1 MLDEPVSLS
10 PRDVDMSDT
19 PNKQRHAMSSR
30 RATTLGAV
38 NFETV
43 VDALRANS
51 AHTPDRKLFTFLPDG
66 EEEEPSLTSSML
78 DAKARAVAA
87 ILRTHVEPGSR
98 ALLLFAP
105 GQDFIIAFFG
115 CLYAGVVAVPA
126 YPQRGRGMLRLAG
139 IAEDAQPAAVLTTSS
154 IRTFAEAATGSIP
167 ELQETAWL
175 TVDTI
180 PDGYGAGWSPP
191 ALLEASSVA
200 FLQYT
205 SGSTGQPK
213 GVMVTHGNLIH
224 NIELICRSLDLDE
237 STVNVGW
244 LPPYH
249 DMGLISMIILPAVMR
264 IHSVLMP
271 TMAFLQRPVR
281 WLHAISKYRGTASA
295 APNFAFELCARKV
308 PEEDR
313 KSLDLSSWAVVANG
327 AEPIRAESLQRFCY
341 AFASS
346 GFRPEAIV
354 PVYGLAESTLM
365 VSGAP
370 TAQPRIFRAFDGG
383 ELERGVARGVPEG
396 SPDARV
402 LVGCGISQGLEVAIV
417 DPQERVRCRLG
428 QVGEIWVAGE
438 SVAVGYWQR
447 PDVSRE
453 VFAATLSDSDEGPF
467 MRTGDLGFQTEEGL
481 FVTGRIKDVIIVAGR
496 NHYPQDIER
505 TTECAHS
512 AIRPGCVAVF
522 SVETDG
528 EEAVVV
534 AVEVRRETGGG
545 KDSAE
550 PESVARA
557 VRRAVMQEH
566 RLAVRDV
573 VLLPAGSLPKTS
585 SGKLQRGE
593 SRKDYLAGQSPW
605 NGKGLRP

>member
-10 PRDVDMSDT
+10 PYDADTSGT
-19 PNKQRHAMSSR
+19 PNKQQHATPAR
-30 RATTLGAV
+30 EATALGAV
-38 NFETV
+38 HFETV

-51 AHTPDRKLFTFLPDG
+51 ARTPYRKLFTFLPDG
-66 EEEEPSLTSSML
+66 EEEEPSLTSSIL
-78 DAKARAVAA
+78 DTKARAVAA
-87 ILRTHVEPGSR
+87 RLRAQVEPGSR

-105 GQDFIIAFFG
+105 GQDFVIAFFA

-126 YPQRGRGMLRLAG
+126 YPQRGRGMLRLSG
-139 IAEDAQPAAVLTTSS
+139 IAEDAQPAAVLTTSA
-154 IRTFAEAATGSIP
+154 IRAFAETATSSIP
-167 ELQETAWL
+167 ELQEAAWL

-180 PDGYGAGWSPP
+180 PDGYGAGWSAP
-191 ALLEASSVA
+191 ALEGNSVA

-249 DMGLISMIILPAVMR
+249 DMGLISMIILPAVMG

-281 WLHAISKYRGTASA
+281 WLRAISKYRGTASA

-308 PEEDR
+308 TEEDR
-313 KSLDLSSWAVVANG
+313 ASLDLSSWAVVANG
-327 AEPIRAESLQRFCY
+327 AEPIRAASLQRFCD

-370 TAQPRIFRAFDGG
+370 TALPRIFRAFDGSD
-383 ELERGVARGVPEG
+383 LERGAARRVPER
-396 SPDARV
+396 SPNARV

-428 QVGEIWVAGE
+428 QVGEIWVAGK
-438 SVAVGYWQR
+438 SVAAGYWER
-447 PDVSRE
+447 PDLSRE
-453 VFAATLSDSDEGPF
+453 IFEATLSDSDEGPYL
-467 MRTGDLGFQTEEGL
+467 RTGDLGFQSDEGL
-481 FVTGRIKDVIIVAGR
+481 FVTGRTKDVIIVAGR
-496 NHYPQDIER
+496 NHYPQDIEW
-505 TTECAHS
+505 TVECAHS

-522 SVETDG
+522 GVERDG

-534 AVEVRRETGGG
+534 AAEVRREAGGA
-545 KDSAE
+545 KDSADS
-550 PESVARA
+550 ESVANA
-557 VRRAVMQEH
+557 VLRAVMQEH

-593 SRKDYLAGQSPW
+593 SRKQYLTGQSPW
-605 NGKGLRP
+605 NGRS